1 MFSKLFDSLLTKI
14 IEYPMISLF
23 INSIIVFAFIFVTT
37 KNLDTA
43 FEPILYSIFFS
54 IVIILVGALWTFL
67 VSKFRILM
75 FLKTGKLKDKDL
87 WKDWFD
93 KTKQRVLW
101 LSLFIINFAFFGYL
115 LENFDKLYVLARKH
129 LF

>member
-1 MFSKLFDSLLTKI
+1 
-14 IEYPMISLF
+14 MISLF
-23 INSIIVFAFIFVTT
+23 INSIIVFAFGFVTK
-37 KNLDTA
+37 KNLDEA

-54 IVIILVGALWTFL
+54 IVIVLIGALWTFL

-93 KTKQRVLW
+93 RTKKRVLW
-101 LSLFIINFAFFGYL
+101 LSLFIINLAFFGYL
-115 LENFDKLYVLARKH
+115 LESFDD
-129 LF
+129 LFF